1 MKLEG
6 AKLAQLS
13 SAAVACSGGRGRDG
27 SRRGQ
32 WERLN
37 RLTLKGKGVL
47 RVDAT
52 ERMDYAR
59 KTLCP
64 WRKRAHALSLR
75 VRSLRLTLVSSA
87 ASQRT

>member
-13 SAAVACSGGRGRDG
+13 SAAVACSGGRDG
-27 SRRGQ
+27 GRRGQ

-37 RLTLKGKGVL
+37 RFTLKGKGVL

-64 WRKRAHALSLR
+64 WRKRALALSLR